1 MSASAMDFKEFLIAM
16 SALVLVI
23 GYTPTNHESK
33 FYRPARVGLLRR
45 LNKEHTTSPK
55 AQNARSSEWI
65 EKDAAK
71 LSLFVLTLELHF
83 IA

>member
-1 MSASAMDFKEFLIAM
+1 M
-16 SALVLVI
+16 
-23 GYTPTNHESK
+23 NHESD
-33 FYRPARVGLLRR
+33 FSGLRR
-45 LNKEHTTSPK
+45 LNDKEHTTSLE
-55 AQNARSSEWI
+55 AQPRGSKRGSKWI